1 MTAIFT
7 CSQTWRQIT
16 ETSFHCVGCRHV
28 CVDIEWCVWVS
39 QTEIRR
45 KPFNYPPEQGPA
57 FSFFITTT
65 SLLFHWSDSLLLR
78 SPHLSIFFFL
88 PLLSSAAPQGLCPL
102 RVLKYHFPLLIS
114 CPYCSMPSH
123 LSHTLHIPLRLFL
136 PTLLSENKL
145 AAKSQITFPQ
155 L

>member
-45 KPFNYPPEQGPA
+45 KPFNYPPRAGTCFFFFYHHYVSAVSLIWLPPPPVST
-57 FSFFITTT
+57 SF
-65 SLLFHWSDSLLLR
+65 
-78 SPHLSIFFFL
+78 HLFFL

>member
-57 FSFFITTT
+57 FSFFITT
-65 SLLFHWSDSLLLR
+65 SLCCFTDLTPSSSGLH
-78 SPHLSIFFFL
+78 IFPSFFL